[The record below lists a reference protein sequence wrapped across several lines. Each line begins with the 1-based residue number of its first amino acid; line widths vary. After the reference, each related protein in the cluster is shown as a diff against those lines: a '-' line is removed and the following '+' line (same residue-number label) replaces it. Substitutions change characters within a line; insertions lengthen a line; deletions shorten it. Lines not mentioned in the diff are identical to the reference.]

1 MNKTA
6 LSFENPITLV
16 GGAEVSADNF
26 AESIKF
32 ASNVVAADGGAN
44 TCLKYGVKPKAV
56 IGDMDSIDENSK
68 TQIGQDSIHC
78 VSSQNDTDF
87 EKSLNRIN
95 APLIL
100 GLGFLGDRLDH
111 QMAVQTALV
120 KHYDKKVLL
129 IGSHDLVFLTP
140 PKFSINLKNECR
152 VSIYPMGECSVGSKG
167 LRWKTDDIVF
177 SPVST
182 IGTSNCTT
190 GDKVEL
196 YPSKPLVLTIIPRD
210 FFIPT
215 CLALLASKPWRAN

>member
-1 MNKTA
+1 MSRQA
-6 LSFENPITLV
+6 LTFKDPITLV
-16 GGAEVSADNF
+16 GSAYVSPENF
-26 AESIKF
+26 KATTQF

-44 TCLKYGVKPKAV
+44 ICLQYGVKPKAV
-56 IGDMDSIDENSK
+56 IGDLDSIEETSKAQIDE
-68 TQIGQDSIHC
+68 DSIHF
-78 VSSQNDTDF
+78 VSSQDDTDF
-87 EKSLNRIN
+87 EKSLKRIS

-140 PKFSINLKNECR
+140 PKFAINLKNECR

-167 LRWKTDDIVF
+167 LRWKTDDVVF

-190 GDKVEL
+190 GDKIEL

>member
-68 TQIGQDSIHC
+68 TQIGQDSIHF

-100 GLGFLGDRLDH
+100 GLGFLGNRLDH

-120 KHYDKKVLL
+120 KHY
-129 IGSHDLVFLTP
+129 GSHDLVFLTP
-140 PKFSINLKNECR
+140 PKFAINLKNECR

-167 LRWKTDDIVF
+167 LRWKTDGIVF
-177 SPVST
+177 SPISK

-190 GDKVEL
+190 GDKIEL